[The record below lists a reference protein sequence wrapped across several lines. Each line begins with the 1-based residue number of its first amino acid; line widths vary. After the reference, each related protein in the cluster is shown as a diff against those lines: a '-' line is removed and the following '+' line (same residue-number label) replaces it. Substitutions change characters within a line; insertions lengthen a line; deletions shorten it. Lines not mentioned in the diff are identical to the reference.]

1 MTAPL
6 PPTANSA
13 GRRPAPPANE
23 HAKAR
28 FFGVDVARG
37 IALIGMLATNV
48 YVVLNDAGQPTLA
61 GTTVVGRAATMFV
74 MVAGISLAFISGGF
88 HPVEGTARR
97 AAAVNIAVRGL
108 LIGAIGLA
116 LGTIGIAVGA
126 DPGELMVI
134 LPYYTLFFLL
144 AIPLLGLRPRVLA
157 CIVGALIV
165 LGPLLRL
172 GAFSLGLRDS
182 FEDGATLGAPLS
194 DPVGLFLQLFVT
206 GFYPAVVY
214 MAYICAGLAIGR
226 LDLSSRRVAA
236 RLVGGG
242 LTMAVAAWVTSSVL
256 LFHLRGLQHLQAAA
270 GSESTTNDILW
281 DPDQVSSWWWLAL
294 RAPHSTTPIDALHTL
309 GSAMA
314 VLGGVLLLARLRAAR
329 RLLVPVAV
337 AGTMTLT
344 IYSAQH
350 VLISTGLLHDNQ
362 LALFVLLVA
371 AALAFAVLWQRLRG
385 QGPLERLLSMAA
397 GRARLAVTTHLV
409 RRRAKPEVTP

>member
-1 MTAPL
+1 MSDVQ
-6 PPTANSA
+6 SA

-37 IALIGMLATNV
+37 IALIAMLATNV
-48 YVVLNDAGQPTLA
+48 YDVLNDDGQPTLA

-88 HPVEGTARR
+88 HPVQGIAHR

-116 LGTIGIAVGA
+116 LGTIGLAVGGE
-126 DPGELMVI
+126 PGDLLVI

-157 CIVGALIV
+157 CIAGALIV
-165 LGPLLRL
+165 VGPLLRL
-172 GAFSLGLRDS
+172 GAFSLGLRDA
-182 FEDGATLGAPLS
+182 FPDGATLGAPFS
-194 DPVGLFLQLFVT
+194 DPVGLFLQLLVT

-226 LDLSSRRVAA
+226 LDLSSTRVAV
-236 RLVGGG
+236 RLLGGG
-242 LTMAVAAWVTSSVL
+242 LAMAVAAWITSSVL
-256 LFHLRGLQHLQAAA
+256 LFHLGGLQHLQAA
-270 GSESTTNDILW
+270 GSGSTRNDILW
-281 DPDQVSSWWWLAL
+281 DPDQVASWWWLAL

-314 VLGGVLLLARLRAAR
+314 VLGGVLLLTRLRAAR

-350 VLISTGLLHDNQ
+350 VLISSGLLGDNQ
-362 LALFVLLVA
+362 LALFVLLAA

-397 GRARLAVTTHLV
+397 GRARLAVTTAPGQAGRSPTDV
-409 RRRAKPEVTP
+409 TDRAG